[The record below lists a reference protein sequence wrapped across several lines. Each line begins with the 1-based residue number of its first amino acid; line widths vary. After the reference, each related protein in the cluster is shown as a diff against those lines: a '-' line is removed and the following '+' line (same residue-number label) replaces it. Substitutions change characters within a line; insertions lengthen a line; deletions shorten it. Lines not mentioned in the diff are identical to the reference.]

1 MVTSAPATT
10 TTTPTKYRD
19 LEMCPRCN
27 APLIITYHEPECIQC
42 GFANYHHEPPT
53 KIGNTN
59 HMSSGTRYIFRYV
72 GDAPLLT
79 ERLLHAR
86 LKRLRNRIVYS
97 VTCPFCEV
105 EMEQSSLSGK
115 RREIREE
122 RYRCPDGH
130 RISLIPLRDPNMNM
144 GWK

>member
-1 MVTSAPATT
+1 MVISSAPATT
-10 TTTPTKYRD
+10 TTTTSRPSVHER
-19 LEMCPRCN
+19 CPRCN
-27 APLIITYHEPECIQC
+27 GPLFITYYEPECLQC
-42 GFANYHHEPPT
+42 GFAHYQYKPPT
-53 KIGNTN
+53 KIGAKSL
-59 HMSSGTRYIFRYV
+59 MSSGRRFVFRYV
-72 GDAPLLT
+72 GDSPLLT
-79 ERLLHAR
+79 ERLVHTC
-86 LKRLRNRIVYS
+86 LKRLRNRVVFA

-130 RISLIPLRDPNMNM
+130 RISLIPLKDETM

>member
-10 TTTPTKYRD
+10 TTTRANTRVQ
-19 LEMCPRCN
+19 ERCPRCKG
-27 APLIITYHEPECIQC
+27 PLVITYYEPECLQC
-42 GFANYHHEPPT
+42 GYAHYEYTPPT
-53 KIGNTN
+53 AIGPKSQL
-59 HMSSGTRYIFRYV
+59 SSGRNYIFRYV
-72 GDAPLLT
+72 GDFPKMS
-79 ERLLHAR
+79 ERLVYSR
-86 LKRLRNRIVYS
+86 LERLRNRV
-97 VTCPFCEV
+97 VQVPTCPFCES

-130 RISLIPLRDPNMNM
+130 RISLIPLNDETT